1 MSSRPSRRTRAVSVL
16 AVLAAGATMLA
27 GCSSGPSG
35 SSADSASGPKP
46 ATITFAASTLGDP
59 GRGPG
64 LQKLIDE
71 YNASQNVV
79 KVEPA
84 SVPYPTFGQTVL
96 TQMGGGEG
104 PDLIRFDMPEFET
117 AASSGL
123 LEPLDDKIDAGKLN
137 LIPGPDKFLT
147 VDGHR
152 FGVVFENSNYG
163 MFYNKNLIP
172 SPPATFDEFVN
183 AAKGATTGAAYG
195 LAFRQT
201 QAEEAGVW
209 QDIFNYVLGFGG
221 NWSDGQKLTIDS
233 PEVVKG
239 LKAYQQLYDANV
251 IPKGADAATFRK
263 MFTDGKIGME
273 LNNGGYVTHI
283 AKTSPDLKF
292 SVARIPFPVNK
303 QGALLAPIV
312 TNANSKHKDAALAF
326 TKWLLEPAQQVKL
339 QEVLGASS
347 VATPTERS
355 AASLE
360 KFPFLPALD
369 KLTDTGVPQIVD
381 GFGQHTPDIRHIV
394 VTEVLAA
401 LQGQQD
407 MNTAMEKAQKQA
419 KALVGQ

>member
-1 MSSRPSRRTRAVSVL
+1 MSIRSSRRSKILSALTVAATGAIVL
-16 AVLAAGATMLA
+16 S
-27 GCSSGPSG
+27 GCSSSPEG
-35 SSADSASGPKP
+35 SSASPQP

-64 LQKLIDE
+64 VQKLMDE

-84 SVPYPTFGQTVL
+84 SVPYPSFGQTVL

-104 PDLIRFDMPEFET
+104 PDVIRFDMPEFST

-123 LEPLDDKIDAGKLN
+123 LEPLDDQIDAEKLN
-137 LIPGPDKFLT
+137 LIPGPDKYLT
-147 VDGHR
+147 VDDHR
-152 FGVVFENSNYG
+152 YGVVFENSNYG
-163 MFYNKNLIP
+163 MFYNKDLISEAP
-172 SPPATFDEFVN
+172 KTFEEFVQT
-183 AAKGATTGAAYG
+183 AKDTTKGDVYG

-221 NWSDGQKLTIDS
+221 DWSDGQKLTIDS
-233 PEVVKG
+233 PKVVQG

-263 MFTDGKIGME
+263 MFANGKVGME
-273 LNNGGYVTHI
+273 LNNGGYVT
-283 AKTSPDLKF
+283 ATKSANANLNF
-292 SVARIPFPVNK
+292 SVARIPFPEKK
-303 QGALLAPIV
+303 QGALLAPITV
-312 TNANSKHKDAALAF
+312 NANSKHKDAGLNF
-326 TKWLLEPAQQVKL
+326 INWLLEPAQQVKL

-355 AASLE
+355 AESLK
-360 KFPFLPALD
+360 KFPFLPELD
-369 KLTDTGVPQIVD
+369 QLTDSGVPQIVK
-381 GFGQHTPDIRHIV
+381 GFGPQTADIRHIV
-394 VTEVLAA
+394 VSEVLSA

-407 MNTAMEKAQKQA
+407 MKTAMEKAQKQA
-419 KALVGQ
+419 EELVGR